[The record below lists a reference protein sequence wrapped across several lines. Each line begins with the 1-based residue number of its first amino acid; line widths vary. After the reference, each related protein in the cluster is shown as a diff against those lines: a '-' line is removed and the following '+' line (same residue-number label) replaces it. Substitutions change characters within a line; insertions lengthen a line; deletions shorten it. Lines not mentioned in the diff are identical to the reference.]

1 MTSGCAEHTE
11 VIPYFSPRSCLERSD
26 VRAEDAMVFLSNYY
40 EVRENAAE
48 LFGSVASRKPALREW
63 IKKREPTGHPPA
75 TRRDARLE
83 E

>member
-1 MTSGCAEHTE
+1 
-11 VIPYFSPRSCLERSD
+11 
-26 VRAEDAMVFLSNYY
+26 MVFLSNYY